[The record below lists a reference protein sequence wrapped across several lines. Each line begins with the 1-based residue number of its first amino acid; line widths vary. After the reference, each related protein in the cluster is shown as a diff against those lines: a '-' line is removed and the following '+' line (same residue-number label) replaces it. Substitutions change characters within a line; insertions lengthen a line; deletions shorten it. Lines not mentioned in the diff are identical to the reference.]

1 MLSNF
6 RRIEWEVHAYERD
19 PYGFCFDLLYMLS
32 TKKMNAQSCG
42 HFMLLVGL
50 NPSLISLF
58 LGVWGLNNDSTYHHL
73 YVMRDNL
80 ETKECIQ
87 YGLFRDIP
95 TRNTGSPCWNLLL
108 FQCTYKAG
116 SQGRCVSDRE
126 CFIFD
131 FCCNQTI
138 HTLTKLGS
146 VDEKPLCPLLPHSP
160 NPSHPTTAKPKATSE
175 MDK

>member
-1 MLSNF
+1 MLSVL
-6 RRIEWEVHAYERD
+6 RRIEWEVHTYERE

-58 LGVWGLNNDSTYHHL
+58 LGVWGINNDSTYHHL

-87 YGLFRDIP
+87 YSLFRDIP
-95 TRNTGSPCWNLLL
+95 TRNIGSPCLL

-116 SQGRCVSDRE
+116 SQGRCVSDRG

-138 HTLTKLGS
+138 HTHTKLGS
-146 VDEKPLCPLLPHSP
+146 VDEKPLCPLLRHSP
-160 NPSHPTTAKPKATSE
+160 NPSHPTAARPKATSE